1 MDREIGL
8 QDWPDKDLVVAYK
21 GGVPEAYDE
30 MYRRYSVRVHGV
42 CRRMLGNTE
51 DAREAAQETFL
62 KAYQGLPRFNG
73 QYKLGAWL
81 ARIAANVCVD
91 HIRRRNRTAVMT
103 PLEDDHESPDFEL
116 GPEDMVV
123 RDAPALSA
131 LETIQPLHAQAL
143 KLRNLEG
150 FSHKEIAEQ
159 LDISPMQAKALLH
172 RARVSFKRAW
182 ENASGWVL
190 APIAGLRSLVHHGS
204 KDATNLGAQLPAW
217 TSAASPMLAERVAAS
232 AMVVVV
238 AFAGTGPSGTVTHTQ
253 PGSAEQV
260 AAAPFAGA
268 ERATAL
274 PQTPPSPA
282 PEAESEKRTLVAEVD
297 GLLEKV
303 REKAEPEAE
312 EKRDD
317 KDDDDGDGDGGLGT
331 GSANQASQKLVE
343 DVHDTVEDA
352 GDSLPNR

>member
-1 MDREIGL
+1 
-8 QDWPDKDLVVAYK
+8 
-21 GGVPEAYDE
+21 
-30 MYRRYSVRVHGV
+30 MYRRYSARVHGV

-91 HIRRRNRTAVMT
+91 HIRRNNRTAVMT

-123 RDAPALSA
+123 RDAPALST
-131 LETIQPLHAQAL
+131 LETIQPLHAHAL

-204 KDATNLGAQLPAW
+204 KDATSIAPHLQMW
-217 TSAASPMLAERVAAS
+217 TQTASPLFAERMAAS

-238 AFAGTGPSGTVTHTQ
+238 ALSGTGSGGSSLNDTAPIV
-253 PGSAEQV
+253 PVPVASAE
-260 AAAPFAGA
+260 FAGA
-268 ERATAL
+268 ERATAESGMRAATT
-274 PQTPPSPA
+274 QA
-282 PEAESEKRTLVAEVD
+282 EATEKPTLVADVE

-303 REKAEPEAE
+303 REKAEAKSED
-312 EKRDD
+312 KRDRKD
-317 KDDDDGDGDGGLGT
+317 DDDDGDGEDLGP

>member
-1 MDREIGL
+1 MDREVDL
-8 QDWPDKDLVVAYK
+8 QEWPDKDLVVAYK
-21 GGVPEAYDE
+21 GGIPEAYDE
-30 MYRRYSVRVHGV
+30 MYRRYNARVYGV
-42 CRRMLGNTE
+42 CRRMLGNSE

-81 ARIAANVCVD
+81 SRIAANVCVD
-91 HIRRRNRTAVMT
+91 HIRRRSRTAVLT

-123 RDAPALSA
+123 RDAPALSM
-131 LETIQPLHAQAL
+131 LETIQPLHAHAL

-182 ENASGWVL
+182 ENASGWAL
-190 APIAGLRSLVHHGS
+190 APIAALRSLMHHGS

-217 TSAASPMLAERVAAS
+217 TSAATPLLAERVAAS

-238 AFAGTGPSGTVTHTQ
+238 AFAGTGSSGTQ
-253 PGSAEQV
+253 PQTGSATQ
-260 AAAPFAGA
+260 AASTPFAGA

-274 PQTPPSPA
+274 PQRPPA
-282 PEAESEKRTLVAEVD
+282 PASETRSGERTLVAEVD
-297 GLLEKV
+297 DLLQKV

-312 EKRDD
+312 DKRDP
-317 KDDDDGDGDGGLGT
+317 KDDDGDGGDDDLGT
-331 GSANQASQKLVE
+331 GSANKASQKVVE
-343 DVHDTVEDA
+343 DIHDTIEDV
-352 GDSLPNR
+352 GDSVPRR